1 MHVRKHGFLSP
12 RRFMEG
18 RATGN
23 AGHASQITYT
33 RDKEGRQDSKSRS
46 KKDWLG
52 LIPGGVGMVFFWL
65 HDLIPGY
72 ALEQD
77 KWVQKCLLSMFLE
90 WSAVPFLW
98 SRL

>member
-1 MHVRKHGFLSP
+1 MHVRKHGYVIR
-12 RRFMEG
+12 RRFMEE

-52 LIPGGVGMVFFWL
+52 FNTGWGRDGV
-65 HDLIPGY
+65 
-72 ALEQD
+72 
-77 KWVQKCLLSMFLE
+77 FLV
-90 WSAVPFLW
+90 A
-98 SRL
+98 